1 MADTQTVDAIPHDLE
16 PASGDKRWLFGTNH
30 KDIGTMYLVF
40 GLSNVLVIA
49 SALSHFNDGTGHP
62 MSDSAKSKTA
72 APLPDANETNRLGDA
87 ALRAV
92 PNRHHRKRK
101 SLKPKVRH
109 TARYGYAE
117 ASMQNHSHRMTRP
130 SSLPQ

>member
-1 MADTQTVDAIPHDLE
+1 MALWHQSQRHRHDV
-16 PASGDKRWLFGTNH
+16 SGVR
-30 KDIGTMYLVF
+30 LV
-40 GLSNVLVIA
+40 NVLVIA

-87 ALRAV
+87 ALRAA
-92 PNRHHRKRK
+92 PNRHHKKRK

-109 TARYGYAE
+109 TARYGYA
-117 ASMQNHSHRMTRP
+117 AP
-130 SSLPQ
+130 LLLPLVD